1 MVVLINKKFA
11 PMRDKLKYQ
20 FRSIDGNALY
30 GNLSAGIAV
39 HPAPI
44 EH

>member
-20 FRSIDGNALY
+20 FRSIDVNALY
-30 GNLSAGIAV
+30 GNLLGGIAD